1 MPGDEFTAIYTDIL
15 LLHRL
20 CKAALTLAVS
30 KVVRSALTKSQ
41 LCGRHDQ
48 IAYLDMLLI
57 RRNVSDVKGCRMAS
71 KCHY

>member
-1 MPGDEFTAIYTDIL
+1 MPGGEFTAIYTDIL

-48 IAYLDMLLI
+48 NSLSRHVIDTSQ
-57 RRNVSDVKGCRMAS
+57 RVGRERV
-71 KCHY
+71 